1 MATNGKK
8 KNTLPHLGHSQT
20 AFEVSRILLFS
31 GHWVLA
37 RRIVKPGKRLPEAV
51 VQSPPLTMFKAQ
63 LDKAWPTLFDVEIF
77 SRRVEWVTSRGPFQ
91 SRFFCYSNNIHS
103 KWEESFLSSRCEAT
117 AQVFQCLTTIT
128 LSNSFHT
135 PVITSHA
142 TACDHCLSCSH
153 SLPLRRVC
161 LIYKFS

>member
-1 MATNGKK
+1 MSRSLITEGKRRTAEMLIYFFFFATSISEVWQQMAKK

-20 AFEVSRILLFS
+20 AFEVSRILLFI

-63 LDKAWPTLFDVEIF
+63 QDKAWPTLFDVEIF

-103 KWEESFLSSRCEAT
+103 K
-117 AQVFQCLTTIT
+117 
-128 LSNSFHT
+128 
-135 PVITSHA
+135 
-142 TACDHCLSCSH
+142 
-153 SLPLRRVC
+153 
-161 LIYKFS
+161 

>member
-1 MATNGKK
+1 MSRSLITEGKRRTAEMLIYFFFFCHQYFRSMATNGKK

-77 SRRVEWVTSRGPFQ
+77 SRRVEWVTSKGPFQ

-103 KWEESFLSSRCEAT
+103 K
-117 AQVFQCLTTIT
+117 
-128 LSNSFHT
+128 
-135 PVITSHA
+135 
-142 TACDHCLSCSH
+142 
-153 SLPLRRVC
+153 
-161 LIYKFS
+161 